1 MRAVTSQLPKYCTEM
16 CRAVTNQWTY
26 VFNASANPVDLVF
39 RTKAGHVKQGL
50 RCKHCRVNIHQSC
63 GAKVLL
69 DKVNFPW
76 SLQSFKYIIKD
87 IYWPICKWWTAQQ
100 PHGMLY
106 PRWVYASQRRKRGC
120 SGEASPSMPRK
131 CLGQADHKMTSES
144 CQEKYIELVAAY
156 PITLFFFQWTGVVKE
171 LVTPPNEKHT
181 GYVPRFMQ

>member
-1 MRAVTSQLPKYCTEM
+1 M
-16 CRAVTNQWTY
+16 CQAVTNHWTY
-26 VFNASANPVDLVF
+26 ICNASVNPVELEDLVF
-39 RTKAGHVKQGL
+39 RTNAGHVKQGL

-144 CQEKYIELVAAY
+144 CQEKCIESSGIRLS
-156 PITLFFFQWTGVVKE
+156 FQWTGVVSE
-171 LVTPPNEKHT
+171 LVPSPSEKHT
-181 GYVPRFMQ
+181 WHVPWFMHWQHP